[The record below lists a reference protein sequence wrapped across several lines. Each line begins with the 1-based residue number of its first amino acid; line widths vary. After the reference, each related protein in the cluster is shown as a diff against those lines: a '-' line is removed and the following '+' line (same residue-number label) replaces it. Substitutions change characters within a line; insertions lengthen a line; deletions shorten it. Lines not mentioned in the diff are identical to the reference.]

1 MINNQ
6 KLVQNFASE
15 DKLNSLR
22 AAKIG
27 KEFGLNYIL
36 KGGGNEFER
45 IDEIKKTGAS
55 FIIPINFP
63 EAYDVAN
70 PYLASQLD
78 FSELLESSA
87 YKT

>member
-1 MINNQ
+1 
-6 KLVQNFASE
+6 
-15 DKLNSLR
+15 LNSLR

-55 FIIPINFP
+55 LSFRLIFRSI
-63 EAYDVAN
+63 
-70 PYLASQLD
+70 
-78 FSELLESSA
+78 
-87 YKT
+87 